1 MQETALWQ
9 MIIVFI
15 LGGIFVFLLV
25 AVLPLI
31 NQLRKTARQ
40 LEITAVSL
48 DRVLQSELK
57 ALLSRGEKVLGEF
70 EGMLPSLQDQLDH
83 FSAKAGRLALSGISN
98 HLLRVFA
105 VWFLKKT
112 WGKVRGKDRQRDYRK

>member
-1 MQETALWQ
+1 

-15 LGGIFVFLLV
+15 LGGMLVFFLV

-31 NQLRKTARQ
+31 SQLRKTARQ
-40 LEITAVSL
+40 LEITALSL

-70 EGMLPSLQDQLDH
+70 EDLLPLLEDQLTH
-83 FSAKAGRLALSGISN
+83 ISAKAGRLAFSGMSS
-98 HLLRVFA
+98 HLVRVFA
-105 VWFLKKT
+105 LWCLRKA
-112 WGKVRGKDRQRDYRK
+112 WRKVRGKDRQRDY